1 MLHTASWLNGGAKTI
16 KFVRASPYADG
27 SMIPGAN
34 YSAQDNHAEV
44 RIAGL

>member
-1 MLHTASWLNGGAKTI
+1 MLHTASWLNGGAKPI
-16 KFVRASPYADG
+16 SFVRRAPYADG